1 MTLKFNESN
10 IYLKYGIIRGGNLK
24 IFICFRKNFKNF
36 DYKPCMKVEGGVG
49 EVKLEI
55 LAATPIA
62 ETPG

>member
-1 MTLKFNESN
+1 MGDFFQILWPSHNVLTLK
-10 IYLKYGIIRGGNLK
+10 KNL
-24 IFICFRKNFKNF
+24 

>member
-1 MTLKFNESN
+1 MILPFNIISTLTVT
-10 IYLKYGIIRGGNLK
+10 RRGNLK
-24 IFICFRKNFKNF
+24 LFICFRKKIKNL

-49 EVKLEI
+49 DVKLEI